1 MNSRVETLTITRTRV
16 IGFVLLLGIAT
27 AATLFPNQFITG
39 PIVNATLLVAVASL
53 GMRDA
58 ILIGL
63 IPCSIALAVGLLPP
77 VLAPMIPFIIVG
89 NAILVVTFGY
99 LRQRNYWLGLVAGSI
114 LKFAFLFG
122 TSSIVI
128 SLLLNQNLASSVAV
142 MMSWPQLVTALAGGM
157 IAYGVLRGLRK
168 QNNNLLH

>member
-1 MNSRVETLTITRTRV
+1 MNNQVENLTITRTRV
-16 IGFVLLLGIAT
+16 IEFVLLLGIAT
-27 AATLFPNQFITG
+27 AAPLFHNQFITG
-39 PIVNATLLVAVASL
+39 PIVNATLLIAVALL

-63 IPCSIALAVGLLPP
+63 IPSSIALAVGLLSP

-89 NAILVVTFGY
+89 NAILVITFGY
-99 LRQRNYWLGLVAGSI
+99 LRQRNYWLGLVSGSI

-142 MMSWPQLVTALAGGM
+142 MMSWPQLVTALAGGV
-157 IAYGVLRGLRK
+157 IAYGVLRGLK
-168 QNNNLLH
+168 KL

>member
-1 MNSRVETLTITRTRV
+1 MNNQVENLTITRTRV
-16 IGFVLLLGIAT
+16 IEFVLLLGIAT
-27 AATLFPNQFITG
+27 VTPLLHNQFVTG
-39 PIVNATLLVAVASL
+39 PIVNATLIVAVALL
-53 GMRDA
+53 GIRDA

-63 IPCSIALAVGLLPP
+63 IPSSIALAVGLLPP

-99 LRQRNYWLGLVAGSI
+99 LRQRNYWLGLVSGSI

-128 SLLLNQNLASSVAV
+128 SLLLNQNLAPSVAV
-142 MMSWPQLVTALAGGM
+142 IMSWPQLVTALAGGM

-168 QNNNLLH
+168 L

>member
-1 MNSRVETLTITRTRV
+1 MNNQAENLTITRTRV
-16 IGFVLLLGIAT
+16 IEFVLLMGIAT
-27 AATLFPNQFITG
+27 AAPLFHNQFITG
-39 PIVNATLLVAVASL
+39 PIVNATLLVAVALL

-63 IPCSIALAVGLLPP
+63 IPSSIALAVGLLSP

-89 NAILVVTFGY
+89 NAILVITFGY
-99 LRQRNYWLGLVAGSI
+99 LRQRNYWLGLVSGSI

-128 SLLLNQNLASSVAV
+128 NLLLNQNLASSVAV

-157 IAYGVLRGLRK
+157 IAYGVLRGLK
-168 QNNNLLH
+168 KL

>member
-1 MNSRVETLTITRTRV
+1 MNTQAENLTIIRTRV
-16 IGFVLLLGIAT
+16 IEFVLLLGIAT
-27 AATLFPNQFITG
+27 AAPVLHNQFIVG
-39 PIVNATLLVAVASL
+39 PIVNATLLVAVALL
-53 GMRDA
+53 GMQDA
-58 ILIGL
+58 LLIGL
-63 IPCSIALAVGLLPP
+63 IPSSIALAVGLLPP

-99 LRQRNYWLGLVAGSI
+99 LRQRNYWVGLVSGSI

-122 TSSIVI
+122 TSSIII

-142 MMSWPQLVTALAGGM
+142 MMSWPQLVTALASGI

-168 QNNNLLH
+168 LW

>member
-1 MNSRVETLTITRTRV
+1 MNSQVEALAITRTRV

-27 AATLFPNQFITG
+27 VAPLFHNQFITG
-39 PIVNATLLVAVASL
+39 SVVNATLVVAVALL

-58 ILIGL
+58 ILVGL
-63 IPCSIALAVGLLPP
+63 IPSSIALAVGLLPP

-89 NAILVVTFGY
+89 NAIFVVTFGY
-99 LRQRNYWLGLVAGSI
+99 LRQRNYWLGLVSGSI

-157 IAYGVLRGLRK
+157 IAYGVLQGLRK
-168 QNNNLLH
+168 QNSNLLH

>member
-1 MNSRVETLTITRTRV
+1 MNSRVETLAITRTRV

-27 AATLFPNQFITG
+27 AAPLFPNQFITG
-39 PIVNATLLVAVASL
+39 SIVNATLLVAVASL
-53 GMRDA
+53 GM
-58 ILIGL
+58 
-63 IPCSIALAVGLLPP
+63 IPSSIAVAVGLLPP

-99 LRQRNYWLGLVAGSI
+99 LRQRNYWLGLVSGSI
-114 LKFAFLFG
+114 LKFAFLLG

-168 QNNNLLH
+168 QNSNLLH

>member
-1 MNSRVETLTITRTRV
+1 MNNRVESLAITRARV
-16 IGFVLLLGIAT
+16 IEFVLLLTVAT
-27 AATLFPNQFITG
+27 AAPLFHNQFITG
-39 PIVNATLLVAVASL
+39 PIVNATLLVAVALL
-53 GMRDA
+53 GMRDG

-63 IPCSIALAVGLLPP
+63 IPSSIALATGLLPP

-99 LRQRNYWLGLVAGSI
+99 LRNKNYWLGLVSASI

-128 SLLLNQNLASSVAV
+128 NLLANQKVAANVAV
-142 MMSWPQLVTALAGGM
+142 MMSWPQLVTALAGGL
-157 IAYGVLRGLRK
+157 IAYGFLRSIK
-168 QNNNLLH
+168 KV

>member
-1 MNSRVETLTITRTRV
+1 MNNQVENLTITRTRV
-16 IGFVLLLGIAT
+16 IEFVLLLGIAT
-27 AATLFPNQFITG
+27 AAPLFHNQFITG
-39 PIVNATLLVAVASL
+39 PIVNATLLIAVALL

-63 IPCSIALAVGLLPP
+63 IPSSIALAVGLLSP

-89 NAILVVTFGY
+89 NAILVITFGY
-99 LRQRNYWLGLVAGSI
+99 LRQRNYWLGLVSGSI

-142 MMSWPQLVTALAGGM
+142 MMSWPQLVTALAGGV
-157 IAYGVLRGLRK
+157 IAYGVLRGLKR
-168 QNNNLLH
+168 L